1 MRLEQG
7 GVSGPSRSVFPWAW
21 IRHLY
26 TPDKASAGRDALGS
40 PLVHTP
46 SLVGFSS
53 RAERTSLTQD
63 NLYFPP
69 LVDGGRQLRSSII
82 SGCLGSV
89 PVYVCCWCDD

>member
-7 GVSGPSRSVFPWAW
+7 EASGPSRSVFPWAW

-26 TPDKASAGRDALGS
+26 KPDKASACRDVLVS

-46 SLVGFSS
+46 SLVEFSS
-53 RAERTSLTQD
+53 RAQHTSLSQD

-69 LVDGGRQLRSSII
+69 LVHGGR
-82 SGCLGSV
+82 
-89 PVYVCCWCDD
+89 